1 MTLTENFQTDS
12 IKSQQKKTF
21 LFLSIAI
28 TWLLFRFI
36 ELAFNKYDIQSFL
49 IQRSFLGNGLLS
61 KPLSSE
67 ILFPILIILLLYRN
81 EKIRKPQIIDLRQG
95 FYNSLWLLC
104 FPVISAICLFYFKS
118 EYFLKSQFNELVLF
132 RWFYFNLSFIAVNLI
147 INIGPFRRFLRVVLI
162 LLILLVSSF
171 LQDFASNPYGFSV
184 PIGTFAG
191 VGLTQTFSIIAFR
204 QTFKN
209 SFWAGVFSSLI
220 TSVVVCFSIFG
231 AVSNSLF
238 TLFLPFT
245 ALLLAAI
252 TMRSKSLKPRI
263 IALVSI
269 SLVCGFLSLVLPK
282 LVSQQNAARL
292 KENKSEAIKYHENV
306 NGIQINYNDTSV
318 HKSLAQ
324 LTKILKAANEVSQ
337 ENFGISPNISWITV
351 YGIELGGFN
360 AEFPH
365 GIKGN
370 FISQKYLNDIHDSLF
385 MNNPSLS
392 CQFPDP
398 VNSILHEY
406 SHLFGIFPYQYW
418 ISTESEGW
426 ATYAATRLSK
436 LIYQKYG
443 PDIWQPAY
451 NYARVADSINTSLL
465 AGHPLVWSHSEEV
478 GAFIMWNDY
487 EQKNGLKD
495 VFKNRWEYTLR
506 DKNSLLINEN
516 NASVADDFIDTKI
529 GKETFN
535 KYSNLTPKKFDE
547 LYKPDDWR
555 IFGQLIN
562 PNDVDIDKLIK
573 QKKTREYNVLV
584 PKPKDNMAGMEIVV
598 IICLSGL
605 FAFAKFKLKG
615 NL

>member
-1 MTLTENFQTDS
+1 MILTKNFQVDS
-12 IKSQQKKTF
+12 LKSQQKKTF
-21 LFLSIAI
+21 MFLSV
-28 TWLLFRFI
+28 TLVWLLFRII

-49 IQRSFLGNGLLS
+49 IPRSFLGNGLLS
-61 KPLSSE
+61 KPLFSE
-67 ILFPILIILLLYRN
+67 ILFPILIILLFFRN
-81 EKIRKPQIIDLRQG
+81 EKTWKPQIIDLKQG
-95 FYNSLWLLC
+95 FFNSLWFLS
-104 FPVISAICLFYFKS
+104 FPVISALCLFFFKS
-118 EYFLKSQFNELVLF
+118 EYYLKFQFNNLVLF
-132 RWFYFNLSFIAVNLI
+132 RWFYFNLSFVAVNLI
-147 INIGPFRRFLRVVLI
+147 LNINPYRRFLRVVLI
-162 LLILLVSSF
+162 LLILLVSCF
-171 LQDFASNPYGFSV
+171 LQDFASNPYDFSV

-191 VGLTQTFSIIAFR
+191 VGLTQTLSIIAFR
-204 QTFKN
+204 HTFKN

-220 TSVVVCFSIFG
+220 TSVVVCFFIFG
-231 AVSNSLF
+231 AVSSSLF
-238 TLFLPFT
+238 TLFLPST

-252 TMRSKSLKPRI
+252 TMRRKSLKPRI

-269 SLVCGFLSLVLPK
+269 SLVCGFLSLLLPK
-282 LVSQQNAARL
+282 LVSQQNVDRL
-292 KENKSEAIKYHENV
+292 KENRSEVIKYHENV

-324 LTKILKAANEVSQ
+324 LTKILQAANEVSQ

-406 SHLFGIFPYQYW
+406 SHLFGIFPYQNW
-418 ISTESEGW
+418 IYTESEGW

-443 PDIWQPAY
+443 PYIWQPAY
-451 NYARVADSINTSLL
+451 DYARIADSINTSLL
-465 AGHPLVWSHSEEV
+465 AGHPLVWSHPEEV
-478 GAFIMWNDY
+478 GAFKMWNDY
-487 EQKNGLKD
+487 EQKNGLKN

-506 DKNSLLINEN
+506 NNNSLFINEN
-516 NASVADDFIDTKI
+516 NASVVNDFIDIKI

-535 KYSNLTPKKFDE
+535 KYSDLTPKKFDE

-562 PNDVDIDKLIK
+562 QNDVDINKLIE
-573 QKKTREYNVLV
+573 QKKSIEYNVLV
-584 PKPKDNMAGMEIVV
+584 PKPKDNVAGMEIIV
-598 IICLSGL
+598 IICLTGL
-605 FAFAKFKLKG
+605 FAFAKVKLKG
-615 NL
+615 NS